1 MDSNI
6 CEREP
11 AIRFGGVVLGPL
23 RHICGFFRSPD
34 EEYRVLLPFTKEGI
48 ERNEKAF
55 HVIAPRS
62 RNEHVRRLS
71 SFGID
76 VTRAEK
82 SGQFELCDWENVYFR
97 SGRFDQNRMLATWE
111 EVLDG
116 ADRRGFARTRL
127 VAHMEWALE
136 KREGVSDL
144 LEYEA
149 RFNLVLRTNKDAVVC
164 TYGSQ

>member
-1 MDSNI
+1 
-6 CEREP
+6 
-11 AIRFGGVVLGPL
+11 
-23 RHICGFFRSPD
+23 
-34 EEYRVLLPFTKEGI
+34 
-48 ERNEKAF
+48 
-55 HVIAPRS
+55 
-62 RNEHVRRLS
+62 
-71 SFGID
+71 
-76 VTRAEK
+76 
-82 SGQFELCDWENVYFR
+82 
-97 SGRFDQNRMLATWE
+97 MLATWQ

-164 TYGSQ
+164 TYDLSKFSADIIMDVLRTHPMIIVGGILQENPFFTPPEQFLRDLIDRRRGSTIEKHR